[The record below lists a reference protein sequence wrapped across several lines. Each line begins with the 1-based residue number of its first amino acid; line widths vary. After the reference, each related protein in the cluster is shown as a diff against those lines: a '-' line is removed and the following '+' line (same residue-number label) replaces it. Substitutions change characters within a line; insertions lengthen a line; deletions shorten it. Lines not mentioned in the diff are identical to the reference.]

1 MPTISDHAITLR
13 QWDFSET
20 SQTVRLLTREHGA
33 IRGLAKGAR
42 RERGMFSG
50 GFEVCTRGQLVAI
63 VKPGRDLATL
73 TEWRLLEVFPAV
85 RRRLSA
91 NRAALLAAD
100 LVAHLLDDA
109 DPHPEVHDGL
119 LTLLRRLETP
129 GADGPA
135 LLAFQWLLLDA
146 AGYAPRLDEDVARG
160 GPLAGEAPVL
170 GFRPDAGG
178 FTADPDAAGAPGTW
192 RLRRST
198 FEAVRAAAAGSVA
211 GSAAG
216 GPGGDAESVPSAPR
230 PSPAPRDRRRPH
242 DPPDPAT
249 SPDPHAAPRPHDR
262 LEPRD
267 PRDPRD
273 PHDPHEPPDP
283 CASADPP
290 APAATSATA
299 DAGARPDPVA
309 RANRLLAVYAR
320 HVVGREL
327 PAIEWAFGDG

>member
-1 MPTISDHAITLR
+1 MPTISDDAITLR

-119 LTLLRRLETP
+119 LALLRRLETP

-160 GPLAGEAPVL
+160 GPLEGDAPVL

-198 FEAVRAAAAGSVA
+198 FEAVRAAAAGSAAGNA
-211 GSAAG
+211 GSA
-216 GPGGDAESVPSAPR
+216 PSAPR
-230 PSPAPRDRRRPH
+230 PSPAPQDRPRAD
-242 DPPDPAT
+242 DPQAPAT
-249 SPDPHAAPRPHDR
+249 SRDPHAAPRPHDR
-262 LEPRD
+262 LEA
-267 PRDPRD
+267 RD
-273 PHDPHEPPDP
+273 PHDPQDPYDPPDP
-283 CASADPP
+283 RASTDSP
-290 APAATSATA
+290 APAAAAATA
-299 DAGARPDPVA
+299 ATTTDAAARPDPVE